1 MKNTD
6 VTIHKIFKLSN
17 GETVVG
23 SVIKETVSYIEIE
36 NPLRFVMYMTNSGN
50 LNISILKW
58 DPTFDMKYPVRIF
71 KTSIVAC
78 AEPTANIMKNYNEI
92 VHAGEHLSDNEIVE
106 SVGEDLEESNT
117 ENIMDTLLKKYKS
130 DIIH

>member
-1 MKNTD
+1 MKNAD
-6 VTIHKIFKLSN
+6 LIIHKIFKLSN

-36 NPLRFVMYMTNSGN
+36 NPLRFVTYMTNSGN

-58 DPTFDMKYPVRIF
+58 DPTFDTKYPVRIF

-78 AEPTANIMKNYNEI
+78 AEPTQSIIKNYNEI
-92 VHAGEHLSDNEIVE
+92 IHAGEHLSDNEIIE
-106 SVGEDLEESNT
+106 SVREELETSNT
-117 ENIMDTLLKKYKS
+117 ENLMDSLLKKYKS